1 MKADI
6 KIGDLIVLDSVTI
19 NYIFRKR
26 PYKVTH
32 LTNAFVTCVAVDH
45 LGNPLG
51 GDNPEMQSSVQVK
64 KKSVIAVLNSIEDF
78 EVFSEINKHL
88 DSKYTAYT
96 DSMKSL
102 EQIRDRVKAT
112 GELPTLDELEAKRG
126 NWNPLDV
133 SFTGVPNLKVTKNI
147 AKFIW
152 YKKAQYILLGFSIS
166 I

>member
-102 EQIRDRVKAT
+102 EKIRDRIKST
-112 GELPTLDELEAKRG
+112 GELPTLSEIEAKIG
-126 NWNPLDV
+126 N
-133 SFTGVPNLKVTKNI
+133 S
-147 AKFIW
+147 
-152 YKKAQYILLGFSIS
+152 
-166 I
+166 